1 MSLTLAYE
9 IARGGLM
16 ANSTLTSLVSR
27 NIANVDNPN
36 AARKSAATIST
47 ALGSRLGAIGNT
59 IASSLLESVLSNTS
73 KTSELGTITT
83 ALERLAGTVNDT
95 ALGVSPSAM
104 LTKLQSALYAAA
116 SEPGNEA
123 LLGTVLQSARD
134 VATTVSGAAKTVL
147 QVRNEANAALANS
160 VSQLETLLSDFE
172 RVNQAVV
179 SGTML
184 GNDVTDQIDE
194 RNGLLRQMSELIDIQ
209 QTTRDNN
216 DMVLFAANATTLFE
230 RLPRKISLASLPLS
244 PGKPGG
250 RLTINGVTFS
260 GAAATQIG
268 GKIGGLL
275 QVRDDVA
282 VSYGR
287 QLDEIAR
294 GLVEVFAESDQTA
307 VPVLPDAAGLFTYV
321 GGPGLPA
328 SGVLSDGLALLLRVN
343 PNADPAQGGS
353 LASIRDGGIAGNP
366 NYVNNPSGVSGF
378 SDRLRELAGL
388 MSQAQAFDPAAG
400 LSSSTGLLAFS
411 STSAGWLEGRR
422 SDTTANLE
430 ASQVLNE
437 RATLAWQGQVG
448 INIDEEMT
456 SLMSLERSY
465 QATARLISTVDSMF
479 AAILKATE

>member
-47 ALGSRLGAIGNT
+47 ALGSRLGTIGNT

-73 KTSELGTITT
+73 KTSELGAITT
-83 ALERLAGTVNDT
+83 ALERLASTVNDT
-95 ALGVSPSAM
+95 SLGVSPSAM

-116 SEPGNEA
+116 SEPGNGA
-123 LLGTVLQSARD
+123 LLGTVLSAARD
-134 VATTVSGAAKTVL
+134 VATTITGAAKTVL
-147 QVRNEANAALANS
+147 QVRNEANAALTNS
-160 VSQLETLLSDFE
+160 VGQLETLLSDFE

-209 QTTRDNN
+209 PTTRDNN
-216 DMVLFAANATTLFE
+216 DMVLFAANGTTLFE
-230 RLPRKISLASLPLS
+230 RVPRKISLESLPLT
-244 PGKPGG
+244 PGQPGG
-250 RLTINGVTFS
+250 RLTIDGVTFS
-260 GAAATQIG
+260 GSAATQIG

-275 QVRDDVA
+275 QVRDEVS

-294 GLVEVFAESDQTA
+294 GLIEVFAESDQTA
-307 VPVLPDAAGLFTYV
+307 TPVLPDVAGLFTYS

-328 SGVLSDGLALLLRVN
+328 SGVLFDGLALMINVN

-353 LASIRDGGIAGNP
+353 LAAIRDGGIGGNP
-366 NYVNNPSGVSGF
+366 SYVNNPSGVSGF
-378 SDRLRELAGL
+378 SDRLR
-388 MSQAQAFDPAAG
+388 
-400 LSSSTGLLAFS
+400 
-411 STSAGWLEGRR
+411 
-422 SDTTANLE
+422 
-430 ASQVLNE
+430 
-437 RATLAWQGQVG
+437 
-448 INIDEEMT
+448 
-456 SLMSLERSY
+456 
-465 QATARLISTVDSMF
+465 
-479 AAILKATE
+479 